1 MRKFDGIARCVNIRC
16 RSLQVIVYPD
26 AARFADL
33 QSGGLGQC
41 RFRTNPDR
49 QKNHVGGNAFSGRE
63 ENPDLVAL
71 ALESFDA
78 AFEIEFDTF
87 LRQVLVYMGRD

>member
-1 MRKFDGIARCVNIRC
+1 M
-16 RSLQVIVYPD
+16 L
-26 AARFADL
+26 
-33 QSGGLGQC
+33 
-41 RFRTNPDR
+41 
-49 QKNHVGGNAFSGRE
+49 FSGRE
-63 ENPDLVAL
+63 ENLDLFAL